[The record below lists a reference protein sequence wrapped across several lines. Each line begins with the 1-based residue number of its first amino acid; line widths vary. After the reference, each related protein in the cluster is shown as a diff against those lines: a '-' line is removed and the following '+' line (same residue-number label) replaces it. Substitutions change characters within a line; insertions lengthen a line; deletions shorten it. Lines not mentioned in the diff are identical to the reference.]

1 LANLIREIRRRIRSV
16 KNIAQVTKAMEAVS
30 AAKMRKAQ
38 QQVLATRP
46 YANQAREVL
55 SYIARL
61 NSTESELNPLI
72 NERPVKRTGI
82 LLITAD
88 RGLAGGFNANVL
100 RRNAQLMREK
110 RNDGAEVSVVAVG
123 KKGREWLLRY
133 DPVVRAEFTALPDNP
148 TTYDIAPIVRV
159 LVDDFLSGYTDEVL
173 MVYTDFV
180 NTIRQVPTVH
190 KLLPVQPPTE
200 QSTTMAPEYIFEPS
214 PEAVLNRVLY
224 GFTEVQILQAIYE
237 SLASEHSARMV
248 AMRNATDAA
257 GELLD
262 DLTLTYNKARQSA
275 ITGELMDIV
284 GGASALQDAEKG
296 GAAGSDAWL
305 TVDLESNILPAA

>member
-1 LANLIREIRRRIRSV
+1 MANLTREIRRRIKSV

-46 YANQAREVL
+46 YSKQAREVL

-61 NSTESELNPLI
+61 TSTESELNPLI
-72 NERPVKRTGI
+72 RPRPVKRVGI
-82 LLITAD
+82 LLVTAD
-88 RGLAGGFNANVL
+88 RGLAGGFNANIL
-100 RRNAQLMREK
+100 RRCAQLMREK
-110 RNDGAEVSVVAVG
+110 RKEGADVTVIAVG

-133 DPVVRAEFTALPDNP
+133 DPVVRAEFTGIPDNP
-148 TTYDIAPIVRV
+148 TTYHIGPIVRI
-159 LVDDFLSGYTDEVL
+159 LIDDFLSGYTDEVL

-180 NTIRQVPTVH
+180 NTIRQEPIVH
-190 KLLPVQPPTE
+190 RLLPVEPAEP
-200 QSTTMAPEYIFEPS
+200 SASMAPEYIFEPS

-224 GFTEVQILQAIYE
+224 GFTEVQVLQALYE

-257 GELLD
+257 GELID
-262 DLTLTYNKARQSA
+262 DLTLTYNKARQGT
-275 ITGELMDIV
+275 ITSELIDIV
-284 GGASALQDAEKG
+284 GGTAALEGSKNTPAS
-296 GAAGSDAWL
+296 SDDWL
-305 TVDLESNILPAA
+305 TMEWESNAAPVA